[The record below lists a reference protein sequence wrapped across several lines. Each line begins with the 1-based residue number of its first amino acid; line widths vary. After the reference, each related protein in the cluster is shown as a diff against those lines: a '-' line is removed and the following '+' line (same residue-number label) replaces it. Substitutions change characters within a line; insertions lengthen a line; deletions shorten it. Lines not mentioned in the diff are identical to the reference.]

1 MAGRAA
7 TANDLEVAR
16 EAARY
21 VRTKNAKSGVAVR
34 NYATGREAQDMSVER
49 ISVAWA
55 SRVGSGF

>member
-21 VRTKNAKSGVAVR
+21 LRTKNAKSEVAVR
-34 NYATGREAQDMSVER
+34 NYATGEAQDMSVER

-55 SRVGSGF
+55 SRAGSGF